1 MGKSLQE
8 LTIKDNFMFCTV
20 MSDEK
25 NCREFLEMTLQFPV
39 GKISVIEEKTFLYHP
54 EYKSVRLD
62 VYAKDEENIRYN
74 VEMQIVKRE
83 TLGKRARY
91 YHSHIDMNLLR
102 KGVKY
107 QDLPNAYVIFICDF
121 DPFGEGK
128 YCYTF
133 ESRCLENTE
142 LDMQDGS
149 ISIFLN
155 THGKNKEDVP
165 EELVKFLQFVK
176 ADLADSTRDFGDDYV
191 RNLQKAVMSVK
202 QNRDQEERYML
213 FGELL
218 EDEFDRGKAEG
229 KAEDILEILGEL
241 GEVSVELKEQIL
253 NQTDLKILKGWVK
266 LAAKADSLEQF
277 IREM

>member
-1 MGKSLQE
+1 MGKTLQE

-20 MSDEK
+20 MSDAE
-25 NCREFLEMTLQFPV
+25 NCRGFLEMTLQFPI
-39 GKISVIEEKTFLYHP
+39 GKISVVEEKTFLYHP

-62 VYAKDEENIRYN
+62 VYAKDEDNTRYD

-83 TLGKRARY
+83 ALGKRARY

-102 KGVKY
+102 RGVKY
-107 QDLPNAYVIFICDF
+107 QDLPNAYVIFVCDF

-133 ESRCLENTE
+133 ESRCLEDAG

-155 THGKNKEDVP
+155 THGKNSEDVS

-176 ADLADSTRDFGDDYV
+176 ADLEDSTCDFGDDYV
-191 RNLQKAVMSVK
+191 RNLQKAVLSVK
-202 QNRDQEERYML
+202 QSRDQEERYML

-218 EDEFDRGKAEG
+218 EEEFDRGKAEG
-229 KAEDILEILGEL
+229 KAESILEILSEL
-241 GEVSVELKEQIL
+241 GEMSVELKEQIL
-253 NQTDLKILKGWVK
+253 SQNDLRILKEWVK

>member
-20 MSDEK
+20 MGDEE
-25 NCREFLEMTLQFPV
+25 NCRGFLEMILQFPI
-39 GKISVIEEKTFLYHP
+39 GQISVIQEKTFLYHP

-62 VYAKDEENIRYN
+62 VYAKDENNTRYD
-74 VEMQIVKRE
+74 VEMQIVKRKAI
-83 TLGKRARY
+83 GKRARY

-133 ESRCLENTE
+133 ESRCLEDTN
-142 LDMQDGS
+142 LDMQDGC
-149 ISIFLN
+149 ISVFLN
-155 THGKNKEDVP
+155 THGKNDADVS

-176 ADLADSTRDFGDDYV
+176 ADLTNSTRDFGDNYV
-191 RNLQKAVMSVK
+191 KNLQKAVLSVK
-202 QNRDQEERYML
+202 QNREQEERYML

-218 EDEFDRGKAEG
+218 EEEFDKGKAEG
-229 KAEDILEILGEL
+229 KAESVLEILNEL
-241 GEVSVELKEQIL
+241 GEVSTELKELIL
-253 NQTDLKILKGWVK
+253 SQSELDVLKYWVK
-266 LAAKADSLEQF
+266 LAAKVDSLEQF